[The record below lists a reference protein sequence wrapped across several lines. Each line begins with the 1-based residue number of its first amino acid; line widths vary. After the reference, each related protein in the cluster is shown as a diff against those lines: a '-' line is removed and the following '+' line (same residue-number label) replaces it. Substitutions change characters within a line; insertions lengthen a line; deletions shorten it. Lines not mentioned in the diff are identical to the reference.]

1 MEAQAL
7 HLHSY
12 FLFPFSVDKE
22 AVIQDHQRVWGEKE
36 HWIDGLDEWIADH
49 GHAAGSPVAGKLGK
63 WQRDAFRRF
72 DMDSFAY
79 QDMVFFHPFVRRVF
93 FDTADSFVLE
103 SGEAEN
109 NLKVYQIPLM
119 HLGETG
125 RQLIFEAEDAR
136 GRMARV
142 RVTDLRLYLF
152 ANGIGILS
160 LGVEAEHIP
169 LAHALWINEMMRKV
183 YPSSG
188 RQLREGRTP
197 SRLALRLE
205 GGGEPQT
212 IVDET
217 FGKCTMRGYLPPL
230 ARTITDL
237 LYFLNY
243 TTQEFEPIL
252 DERMIVYS
260 YLSVDPATV
269 PPDFDQSEEYETL
282 MSRFLYVD
290 RIGDGYRYESDF
302 TRDAMRQQVY
312 RRWAHQGT
320 LYGFTSYSNV
330 TLVMG
335 RFNCDEH
342 QLKEGFLVH
351 RMFMSRYYLTV
362 IVALFYR
369 VTLLDF
375 SERTALVSR
384 TLYKRFG
391 EAKVTETDT
400 RLVARLMAEVQLF
413 SNYWFFSELA
423 NKDEEQEHFVMQCAA
438 YRLHSMKT
446 EMEQEIE
453 KLNTTLERIYQL
465 RSTESINR
473 LAMLSMILGGG
484 AMITGF
490 FGMNFEKGFKNVFFD
505 PPPGWEWMHFISI
518 GVVST
523 LTVGSM
529 LFAIFLVTRN
539 WPDYRGILM
548 PQRPKATEESLR
560 RTIGQKE
567 DED

>member
-22 AVIQDHQRVWGEKE
+22 AVMQDHQRVWGEKE

-93 FDTADSFVLE
+93 FDTGDSFSAE
-103 SGEAEN
+103 SGETEN
-109 NLKVYQIPLM
+109 NLRVYQIPLM

-125 RQLIFEAEDAR
+125 RQLIFEAEDVR
-136 GRMARV
+136 GRTTRV
-142 RVTDLRLYLF
+142 RVTDLRIFLF

-160 LGVEAEHIP
+160 LGVEAEHIS
-169 LAHALWINEMMRKV
+169 LEHALWINEMMRKV

-197 SRLALRLE
+197 KRLALKLE

-212 IVDET
+212 IVDES
-217 FGKCTMRGYLPPL
+217 FDKCAMQGYLPPL

-269 PPDFDQSEEYETL
+269 EPNFDQSAAYEVL

-290 RIGDGYRYESDF
+290 RIGDSYRYDSEF
-302 TRDAMRQQVY
+302 TRDTMRQQIY

-351 RMFMSRYYLTV
+351 RMFMSRYYLSV

-369 VTLLDF
+369 ATLLDF

-391 EAKVTETDT
+391 VAKVTESDT

-438 YRLHSMKT
+438 YRLHSMKS

-453 KLNTTLERIYQL
+453 KLNSTLERIYQL

-484 AMITGF
+484 AMVTGF
-490 FGMNFEKGFKNVFFD
+490 FGMNFERGFKNVFFD
-505 PPPGWEWMHFISI
+505 PPPGWEWMHFVSI
-518 GVVST
+518 GLVST
-523 LTVGSM
+523 ITVGSM
-529 LFAIFLVTRN
+529 CFAIFLVTRN
-539 WPDYRGILM
+539 WPDYRSILL
-548 PQRPKATEESLR
+548 PPREKSKDESLR

-567 DED
+567 DAE

>member
-22 AVIQDHQRVWGEKE
+22 VVMQDHQRVWGEKE

-93 FDTADSFVLE
+93 FDTGDSFSAE
-103 SGEAEN
+103 SGETEN
-109 NLKVYQIPLM
+109 NLRVYQIPLM

-142 RVTDLRLYLF
+142 RVTDLRLFLF

-160 LGVEAEHIP
+160 LGVEAEH
-169 LAHALWINEMMRKV
+169 LSLEHALWINEMMRKV

-197 SRLALRLE
+197 GRLALKLE

-217 FGKCTMRGYLPPL
+217 FGKCAMRGYLPPL

-252 DERMIVYS
+252 DERMIVYT

-269 PPDFDQSEEYETL
+269 EPDFDQSEEYEIL

-351 RMFMSRYYLTV
+351 RMFMSRYYLSV

-369 VTLLDF
+369 ATLLDF

-391 EAKVTETDT
+391 VAKVTESDT

-413 SNYWFFSELA
+413 SNYWYFSELA
-423 NKDEEQEHFVMQCAA
+423 NKDEEQEHFMMQCAA
-438 YRLHSMKT
+438 YRLNSMKS

-453 KLNTTLERIYQL
+453 KLNDTLERIYQL

-505 PPPGWEWMHFISI
+505 PPAGWEWMHNLSI
-518 GVVST
+518 FLVTSLT
-523 LTVGSM
+523 LGSM
-529 LFAIFLVTRN
+529 FFAIFLVTRN
-539 WPDYRGILM
+539 WPDYRSILL
-548 PQRPKATEESLR
+548 PPRPKAKDESLR
-560 RTIGQKE
+560 RTIGQPE
-567 DED
+567 DDA